1 MQKKR
6 KSHSAYYLVL
16 TMILTSGLIWTYL
29 SSPNRQLQM
38 TIVVL
43 TTFFYVAFGTLHH
56 YINHDLNTKIVI
68 EYTLIGSLGLSLVF
82 FLMKGG
88 LGI

>member
-1 MQKKR
+1 MQKR
-6 KSHSAYYLVL
+6 KSHLAYYIFL
-16 TMILTSGLIWTYL
+16 TIILGAGLLGAYL

-38 TIVVL
+38 AIVVL
-43 TTFFYVAFGTLHH
+43 TTLSYVAFGILHH
-56 YINHDLNTKIVI
+56 FLNHDLNTKIVI